1 MTVMEIRKL
10 KLQAEQDVNKILD
23 KLAEEIDLK
32 INVEFDSIR
41 VVRTFA
47 SDKQVFRT
55 KINIE
60 I

>member
-1 MTVMEIRKL
+1 MEIRKL

-32 INVEFDSIR
+32 INVEFDSTR